1 VTGVIVVT
9 IGGGFQVQAQDLVRV
24 CARAERESQDRQNK
38 FSHIWE
44 YDPERFLMRL
54 SGLNH
59 VNRKVFTT
67 VNLLAQGCF
76 LPNHLDRIL
85 VFADPEKDGLPESI
99 IACPFRESDLIGS
112 TQRHASFRQRSTQF
126 PVHFQASTVRATHEG
141 DNAWITRPMLNPC
154 LTPYRCRSVF
164 QLLPGIVCTQFIF
177 MANRSLRSS

>member
-1 VTGVIVVT
+1 
-9 IGGGFQVQAQDLVRV
+9 VQAQDLVRV

-112 TQRHASFRQRSTQF
+112 TQRHRFIST
-126 PVHFQASTVRATHEG
+126 A
-141 DNAWITRPMLNPC
+141 LNPI
-154 LTPYRCRSVF
+154 PGP
-164 QLLPGIVCTQFIF
+164 LPGFDCKSH
-177 MANRSLRSS
+177 ARRR